1 MKKLKSLLLTLAL
14 LLCSFSASAHDF
26 EVDGIYYNITDSEK
40 LTVEVTYRG
49 SSDSEYSDEY
59 TGSIILPETVT
70 YNSQIYSV
78 KNIGDC
84 AFRACRNLISITIPN
99 SVTSIGYFAF
109 GDCYNLTSITI
120 PYSVKNI
127 GDDAFFSCDKIT
139 SVHISDIAAW
149 CSIKFGSSYS
159 NPLRH
164 AKLLYIDGKEVTELI
179 IPYGVTSIGDYA
191 FQYLSSLTSVTIP
204 NSVTSIGEGAFCGCS
219 KLNSIN
225 IPDGITTID
234 IGTFSYCSSLTSITI
249 PNSVTS
255 IGESAFCG
263 CSKLNSI
270 NIPDGVTT
278 IGNGTFYGCTSL
290 PVENNVLYADKWAVG
305 VDDNSLSQ
313 YTLKDDTKGLS
324 STFYECSELTSITI
338 PNSVT
343 SIGESAFYYCS
354 SLATIAI
361 PNSVTTIGKDAFSDC
376 SSLATI
382 AIPNSVTTIGNHA
395 FYGCSSLATIAIP
408 NSVTTI
414 GNGTFYGCSSLATI
428 AIPNSVTTI
437 GNHAFYGCS
446 SLATIS
452 IPNSVTTI
460 GNYAFTECCNL
471 ASITIP
477 NNVISIGY
485 EAFSDCSSL
494 TSVTIPNSVTSISE
508 GAFYSCDNLSDV
520 YCLSDVP
527 LANCPHLLFSRYTG
541 TLYVPTSSIDAYKS
555 TVPWSYFKTIKELPA
570 HEIVMNNNISTYC
583 YPYDLDFTNV
593 EGLKAFVASSYDDVN
608 EKVQMTRINKVPAGT
623 GIILTGNAG
632 NYNVAYA
639 TSKVATDFTNLLKG
653 VTTATIIGPSSD
665 GFLNYILS
673 KGTNGIGF
681 YPAKEGT
688 LAAGKAYLQ
697 LPSSV
702 SSAKGISMSFENETT
717 GIMDNYEVGTM
728 NSDVAV
734 YDLKGRK
741 VKNPTKGLYIVNGK
755 KIMIK

>member
-278 IGNGTFYGCTSL
+278 IDRLAFYGCTSL

-343 SIGESAFYYCS
+343 SIGESAFYY
-354 SLATIAI
+354 
-361 PNSVTTIGKDAFSDC
+361 
-376 SSLATI
+376 
-382 AIPNSVTTIGNHA
+382 
-395 FYGCSSLATIAIP
+395 
-408 NSVTTI
+408 
-414 GNGTFYGCSSLATI
+414 CSSLATI

>member
-225 IPDGITTID
+225 IPDG
-234 IGTFSYCSSLTSITI
+234 
-249 PNSVTS
+249 
-255 IGESAFCG
+255 
-263 CSKLNSI
+263 
-270 NIPDGVTT
+270 VTT

-361 PNSVTTIGKDAFSDC
+361 PNSVTTIG
-376 SSLATI
+376 
-382 AIPNSVTTIGNHA
+382 NHA
-395 FYGCSSLATIAIP
+395 FYGCCSLAP
-408 NSVTTI
+408 
-414 GNGTFYGCSSLATI
+414 
-428 AIPNSVTTI
+428 
-437 GNHAFYGCS
+437 
-446 SLATIS
+446 IS
-452 IPNSVTTI
+452 IPNSVT
-460 GNYAFTECCNL
+460 
-471 ASITIP
+471 S
-477 NNVISIGY
+477 
-485 EAFSDCSSL
+485 
-494 TSVTIPNSVTSISE
+494 
-508 GAFYSCDNLSDV
+508 
-520 YCLSDVP
+520 
-527 LANCPHLLFSRYTG
+527 
-541 TLYVPTSSIDAYKS
+541 
-555 TVPWSYFKTIKELPA
+555 
-570 HEIVMNNNISTYC
+570 
-583 YPYDLDFTNV
+583 
-593 EGLKAFVASSYDDVN
+593 
-608 EKVQMTRINKVPAGT
+608 
-623 GIILTGNAG
+623 
-632 NYNVAYA
+632 
-639 TSKVATDFTNLLKG
+639 
-653 VTTATIIGPSSD
+653 
-665 GFLNYILS
+665 
-673 KGTNGIGF
+673 
-681 YPAKEGT
+681 
-688 LAAGKAYLQ
+688 
-697 LPSSV
+697 
-702 SSAKGISMSFENETT
+702 
-717 GIMDNYEVGTM
+717 
-728 NSDVAV
+728 
-734 YDLKGRK
+734 
-741 VKNPTKGLYIVNGK
+741 
-755 KIMIK
+755 

>member
-1 MKKLKSLLLTLAL
+1 
-14 LLCSFSASAHDF
+14 F

-78 KNIGDC
+78 KNIGDY

-127 GDDAFFSCDKIT
+127 GDDAFFSCDKVT

-149 CSIKFGSSYS
+149 CSIKFGSSFS

-164 AKLLYIDGKEVTELI
+164 AKHLYIDGKEVTELI

-191 FQYLSSLTSVTIP
+191 FQYLSSLTSAIIPNSVTSIGESAFYACSSLATIAIP
-204 NSVTSIGEGAFCGCS
+204 NSVTSIGEGAFYGCS

-255 IGESAFCG
+255 IGESAFYA
-263 CSKLNSI
+263 CSSLATIAIPNS
-270 NIPDGVTT
+270 VTT
-278 IGNGTFYGCTSL
+278 IDRLAFYGCTSL

-338 PNSVT
+338 PNCVT
-343 SIGESAFYYCS
+343 SIGEAAFAACS

-428 AIPNSVTTI
+428 
-437 GNHAFYGCS
+437 
-446 SLATIS
+446 S

-460 GNYAFTECCNL
+460 ENYAFTECCNL

-508 GAFYSCDNLSDV
+508 GAFYGCDNLSDV

-527 LANCPHLLFSRYTG
+527 LANCPHLLFPRYTG

-623 GIILTGNAG
+623 GIILTGNVG
-632 NYNVAYA
+632 SYNVAYA

-702 SSAKGISMSFENETT
+702 SSAKGISMSFDDETT
-717 GIMDNYEVGTM
+717 GIMDNYDVGTM

-734 YDLKGRK
+734 YDLQGRK